1 MAMATTMTG
10 GTMSHGGLSIGTGG
24 PAAMSG
30 KMQLSRSASQGGLFS
45 NNGRFGLSGGLGS
58 KGAGGNRSMSSS
70 VRAKA
75 EVRALG
81 GDEPTDGDSDAVP
94 RSAHDQLMM
103 RLKSRAVRL
112 EAENNRS
119 FLAQYRLRGSTHAAS
134 EAKLDSLL
142 KQTAQRAEELRVRSE
157 ETQAEAA
164 EAERKLER
172 VNAVTVGRASESELQ
187 AMNAFEKL
195 QRSIVE
201 DKKDE
206 ELQRLRDEAQAS
218 YAKVHRRLQNELI
231 ELRDYKVLLRE
242 YRRVRLEKLQEL
254 FACTEDGRKLRACV
268 REMIRHGAQR
278 ILQRLESANL
288 PFEPWMREVLVNGC
302 HLEIRI
308 EDAEAK
314 LLQLRREA
322 LKPVKAD
329 IEAMICQSKQ
339 ERFQKLCSKT
349 WDTMKSLRDEAN
361 AQRQME
367 LDNEHWAGGGDVFPP
382 PAEPVVSTPPA
393 KRTVVVAPNE
403 DARAGVTV
411 ADTKAIPADITAE
424 MTAVETEIAA
434 LRRLL
439 ADMRQ
444 NAAAVICN
452 QIRQQEKAGGR
463 QAGREAVEW
472 GRAMLTLLVSEDFA
486 KVTMKEL
493 QKSAPHAK
501 LTH

>member
-1 MAMATTMTG
+1 MTRPPPKGSFGTTNRLGMTG
-10 GTMSHGGLSIGTGG
+10 DPR
-24 PAAMSG
+24 PAG
-30 KMQLSRSASQGGLFS
+30 SRSGTRGTRST
-45 NNGRFGLSGGLGS
+45 GS
-58 KGAGGNRSMSSS
+58 LE
-70 VRAKA
+70 KA

-81 GDEPTDGDSDAVP
+81 GDEPTDGDSDTVP
-94 RSAHDQLMM
+94 RCSHDQLML
-103 RLKSRAVRL
+103 RLKSRTVRQ
-112 EAENNRS
+112 EAESNRE
-119 FLAQYRLRGSTHAAS
+119 FLAQYRLRGSTHPAS
-134 EAKLDSLL
+134 EARLDSLL
-142 KQTAQRAEELRVRSE
+142 KQTAQRAEELRIKSE
-157 ETQAEAA
+157 ETQLENA

-187 AMNAFEKL
+187 AMNAFERS
-195 QRSIVE
+195 QRRIVE
-201 DKKDE
+201 DKRDE
-206 ELQRLRDEAQAS
+206 ELQRQKEEAHAS
-218 YAKVHRRLQNELI
+218 HLQVHRRLQNELI

-254 FACTEDGRKLRACV
+254 FATTEDGRKLRACV

-329 IEAMICQSKQ
+329 VESMISQSKQ
-339 ERFQKLCSKT
+339 ERFQKLCAKT

-361 AQRQME
+361 AIRQME
-367 LDNEHWAGGGDVFPP
+367 LDGDPWSGGGDVFPP
-382 PAEPVVSTPPA
+382 PAEPTSPPPRRA
-393 KRTVVVAPNE
+393 VLSPQTEETRTAAP
-403 DARAGVTV
+403 DG
-411 ADTKAIPADITAE
+411 TKAIPADVAAD
-424 MTAVETEIAA
+424 MGGVEAEIAA

-463 QAGREAVEW
+463 RAGREAVEW

-501 LTH
+501 MTH